1 MYICMLYI
9 WRSSWA
15 VYIGREQTEWYGMIY
30 TISMVWYGWVV
41 LGTVWYGMV
50 GYGNVRYDTVW
61 YGRSGYC
68 MRHGRLW
75 YVSLSYDLSSVSTP
89 HCLLYKDLQNKKDT
103 NQKNGKCNPSIF
115 SITFL
120 SAITAKKP
128 WQPTQI
134 QNRTL
139 SRDDFEIKQSFP
151 KKQVLGP
158 PGGLYVYVL
167 LVFQ

>member
-120 SAITAKKP
+120 SAITASYNPDSSHKSKECP
-128 WQPTQI
+128 K
-134 QNRTL
+134 NTL
-139 SRDDFEIKQSFP
+139 ISENTIKRWLRD
-151 KKQVLGP
+151 
-158 PGGLYVYVL
+158 
-167 LVFQ
+167 